1 MSEDRARDV
10 SAVASA
16 LRVGVGAFR
25 RRLQDLKAD
34 GDLSG
39 PQLAVLS
46 QLEREPSGLTGAE
59 IARREQISPQAVN
72 TTVASLEALALVAKT
87 PDPTD
92 GRRVIIQITAAG
104 RDGITTGRT
113 ALTVAIAE
121 AMTTSLSTR
130 EIRVLDEA
138 ATLLQTLSTK
148 LH

>member
-1 MSEDRARDV
+1 MTEAKARDV
-10 SAVASA
+10 TAVASA

-59 IARREQISPQAVN
+59 IARREQISPQAIN
-72 TTVASLEALALVAKT
+72 ATVASLEALALVAKT

-92 GRRVIIQITAAG
+92 GRRVIVQITDGG
-104 RDGITTGRT
+104 REGITTGRT
-113 ALTVAIAE
+113 ALTVAIAD

-138 ATLLQTLSTK
+138 ATLLQALSTK